1 MTTAL
6 ILRLLIL
13 LGVFAGFYVF
23 SQVFLTRYFN
33 RRAENKA
40 VNRRLQLLK
49 AGITSDQV
57 GDIFRRGVPDRV
69 ADDAPLTTRL
79 YYKFQCMVRI
89 ADMRTEPRTFLA
101 ICLLAFAAITTLIL
115 LFAWFSGRT
124 ITIGVLELVV
134 GVTFAL
140 TIVLPLMMV
149 YRRKEK
155 RRRKM
160 EEQFPI
166 ALDVF
171 TRALKAGHPIAS
183 AIDLLTKEMEDPLG
197 SEFGIVADE
206 VAYGGELTNSLLDL
220 ADRWDLQ
227 DMRMFVVSIS
237 LQNETGGNLAEILT
251 NLSSVIRERASMFMK
266 VRALSSE
273 GRMSGWM
280 LTVLPIFTFV
290 LLFMMNPKFYF
301 DVAGDPI
308 FSTGFTMLI
317 GLYLIGVYAIRRLID
332 LKV

>member
-155 RRRKM
+155 RRRK
-160 EEQFPI
+160 
-166 ALDVF
+166 
-171 TRALKAGHPIAS
+171 
-183 AIDLLTKEMEDPLG
+183 LLSL
-197 SEFGIVADE
+197 S
-206 VAYGGELTNSLLDL
+206 ELTGMEGDTITMQEIF
-220 ADRWDLQ
+220 RFQ
-227 DMRMFVVSIS
+227 ITGR
-237 LQNETGGNLAEILT
+237 NEAGQVQGQFEAAGIRPKFAT
-251 NLSSVIRERASMFMK
+251 NLQTQGITLDPHLFDPRA
-266 VRALSSE
+266 
-273 GRMSGWM
+273 
-280 LTVLPIFTFV
+280 
-290 LLFMMNPKFYF
+290 
-301 DVAGDPI
+301 
-308 FSTGFTMLI
+308 
-317 GLYLIGVYAIRRLID
+317 D
-332 LKV
+332 LEPT

>member
-1 MTTAL
+1 MTAIL
-6 ILRLLIL
+6 IRLAVLIA
-13 LGVFAGFYVF
+13 VFAGIFLL
-23 SQVFLTRYFN
+23 SQVVLLGFYN
-33 RRAENKA
+33 RRAESKA
-40 VNRRLQLLK
+40 VNRRLELLK

-57 GDIFRRGVPDRV
+57 GDIMRKGVPDRISP
-69 ADDAPLTTRL
+69 DAGLLARL
-79 YYKFQCMVRI
+79 YYRFQCTVRI
-89 ADMRTEPRTFLA
+89 ADMRTEPKTLVA
-101 ICLLAFAAITTLIL
+101 IGLLAFAGSSTLL
-115 LFAWFSGRT
+115 LFLAWATGRRVT
-124 ITIGVLELVV
+124 VGTFELVV
-134 GVTFAL
+134 LISFAL
-140 TIVLPLMMV
+140 TIALPLMLIN
-149 YRRKEK
+149 RRKEK

-160 EEQFPI
+160 EEQFPV

-183 AIDLLTKEMEDPLG
+183 AIDLLTKEMQDPLG

-206 VAYGGELTNSLLDL
+206 VAYGAELTNSLLDL
-220 ADRWDLQ
+220 ADRWDLP

-237 LQNETGGNLAEILT
+237 LQNETGGNLAEILG

-280 LTVLPIFTFV
+280 LTILPIFTLL
-290 LLFMMNPKFYF
+290 LLFGLNSRFYF

-308 FSTGFTMLI
+308 FIYGFTGLI
-317 GLYLIGVYAIRRLID
+317 ILYFIGVFTIRRMID

>member
-1 MTTAL
+1 MTSAILFRL
-6 ILRLLIL
+6 ITLLI
-13 LGVFAGFYVF
+13 VFGAFYAF
-23 SQVFLTRYFN
+23 SQLVLARYFN
-33 RRAENKA
+33 RRAEGKA

-57 GDIFRRGVPDRV
+57 GDIFRRGVPDRL
-69 ADDAPLTTRL
+69 DENAPLTSRL
-79 YYKFQCMVRI
+79 YYRFQCMVRI

-101 ICLLAFAAITTLIL
+101 MCLLGFAGITTTML
-115 LFAWFSGRT
+115 LFAWFSGRQ
-124 ITIGVLELVV
+124 ITAGVLELVF

-206 VAYGGELTNSLLDL
+206 VAYGGELTSSLLEL

-280 LTVLPIFTFV
+280 LTILPIFTFV
-290 LLFMMNPKFYF
+290 TLFLMNPKFYF

-308 FSTGFTMLI
+308 FSTGFTLLI
-317 GLYLIGVYAIRRLID
+317 LLYLIGVYAIRRLID